1 MTNYNMDSLKEFIYF
16 DPVTKEKIADPEV
29 RLSFDKNGRPVWRN
43 KKGRI
48 IKNPNLWVGAETRGE
63 QSNLS
68 KLPASNALS
77 PNQVLTSSQINE
89 LEKAIKGKE
98 ASVAAE
104 RASQNK
110 KAVIKNLADSGVL
123 RNEVIKAV
131 VNTEDLPI
139 LAKDFRRISK
149 GINKVLKIAIKD
161 KLLAKGFSAD
171 EGTPT
176 ENGVATTKTA
186 ESIAKELVDRYLVLT
201 KVQSGRKDFTY
212 TLLPVSTSVSESV
225 AANGYPLREDSKE
238 TDSAAVPEATAAP
251 VMDPAVPNQTVS
263 VQPSPDQTVSTSTG
277 QVEEHPTGEGIITID
292 NKTLAELT
300 EELAVTIEPLLSEV
314 NEAITSSAKVVK
326 YHCSI
331 TGSTDSGQAGESSQ
345 EVEQQNES
353 KDSHIFRR
361 LLEEGTSSGDSISQD
376 DTSTEEAT
384 PLDRGA
390 DEGKESAAK
399 TNSGKVLTLDA
410 VKAIVD
416 GLNKKGATFDTLH
429 ATYKLS
435 YSAEN
440 VDDKNNSF
448 DILVTSSSTTPK
460 EDFWSFFRKGAG
472 KLLKATGAT
481 LSKAADVLASD
492 GRMTF

>member
-1 MTNYNMDSLKEFIYF
+1 MTNYSMESLKEFIYF
-16 DPVTKEKIADPEV
+16 DPTTKEKIADPEV
-29 RLSFDKNGRPVWRN
+29 KLSFDKSGRPVWRDR
-43 KKGRI
+43 KGRI
-48 IKNPNLWVGAETRGE
+48 AKNPKLWVGAETKGE
-63 QSNLS
+63 QSSLS
-68 KLPASNALS
+68 GLPVSNTLS

-89 LEKAIKGKE
+89 LEKAIKDKE
-98 ASVAAE
+98 INAAAE

-110 KAVIKNLADSGVL
+110 KAIIRNLTDSGVL
-123 RNEVIKAV
+123 RDEVTKAV

-139 LAKDFRRISK
+139 LAKDFPKIRK
-149 GINKVLKIAIKD
+149 AINKVIKIAIRHN
-161 KLLAKGFSAD
+161 LLAKGFSAA
-171 EGTPT
+171 EGTPA
-176 ENGVATTKTA
+176 ESGAATIKTA
-186 ESIAKELVDRYLVLT
+186 ESIAKELLDRYLVLT
-201 KVQSGRKDFTY
+201 KVQSGRKDYTY
-212 TLLPVSTSVSESV
+212 TLLSAPVGTSESATETTPVV
-225 AANGYPLREDSKE
+225 A
-238 TDSAAVPEATAAP
+238 T
-251 VMDPAVPNQTVS
+251 DPAASSQVVPNST
-263 VQPSPDQTVSTSTG
+263 DQTGKQST
-277 QVEEHPTGEGIITID
+277 EGATITID

-300 EELAVTIEPLLSEV
+300 EDLAVAIKPLLTEA
-314 NEAITSSAKVVK
+314 NEAIISSAKTVK

-331 TGSTDSGQAGESSQ
+331 VGSTDSSQTDETSQ
-345 EVEQQNES
+345 EAERQNES
-353 KDSHIFRR
+353 KDRRILRR
-361 LLEEGTSSGDSISQD
+361 LLEEDTSSSDSVSQD
-376 DTSTEEAT
+376 VTSTEEAT
-384 PLDRGA
+384 PLDRST
-390 DEGKESAAK
+390 DEGEESAAK

>member
-1 MTNYNMDSLKEFIYF
+1 MEALKEFIYF
-16 DPVTKEKIADPEV
+16 DPATKEKIVDPEV
-29 RLSFDKNGRPVWRN
+29 RLSFDKSGRPVWRN
-43 KKGRI
+43 KKGQI
-48 IKNPNLWVGAETRGE
+48 AKNPKLWVGAETKGE
-63 QSNLS
+63 QSSLS
-68 KLPASNALS
+68 GLPASNALS

-89 LEKAIKGKE
+89 LEKAIKDKE
-98 ASVAAE
+98 INAAAE

-110 KAVIKNLADSGVL
+110 KAIIKNLTDSGVL
-123 RNEVIKAV
+123 RDEVIKAV

-139 LAKDFRRISK
+139 LAKDFPKIRRA
-149 GINKVLKIAIKD
+149 INRVIKVAIRHN
-161 KLLAKGFSAD
+161 LLAKGFSAA
-171 EGTPT
+171 EGIPA
-176 ENGVATTKTA
+176 ENSAATIKTA
-186 ESIAKELVDRYLVLT
+186 ESIAKELLDRYLVLT
-201 KVQSGRKDFTY
+201 KVQSGRKDYAY
-212 TLLPVSTSVSESV
+212 TLLSVPADTPESV
-225 AANGYPLREDSKE
+225 TGATS
-238 TDSAAVPEATAAP
+238 TAAT
-251 VMDPAVPNQTVS
+251 DPAASSQVVS
-263 VQPSPDQTVSTSTG
+263 NSTDQTG
-277 QVEEHPTGEGIITID
+277 KQPTEGATITID

-300 EELAVTIEPLLSEV
+300 EDLAVAIKPLLAEA
-314 NEAITSSAKVVK
+314 NEAIVSSAKTVK

-331 TGSTDSGQAGESSQ
+331 VGSTDSSQIDEASQ
-345 EVEQQNES
+345 EAEKQNES
-353 KDSHIFRR
+353 KDSRILRR
-361 LLEEGTSSGDSISQD
+361 LLEEDTPSGDSVSQD
-376 DTSTEEAT
+376 DASTEEAA
-384 PLDRGA
+384 PLDRST
-390 DEGKESAAK
+390 DEGEESAAK
-399 TNSGKVLTLDA
+399 VNSGKVLTLDA